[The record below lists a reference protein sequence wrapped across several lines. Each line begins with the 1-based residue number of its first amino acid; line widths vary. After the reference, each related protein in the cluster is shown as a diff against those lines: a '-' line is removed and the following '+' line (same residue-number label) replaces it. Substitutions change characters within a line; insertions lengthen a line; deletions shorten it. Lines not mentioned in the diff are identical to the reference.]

1 MKPFPKEKISD
12 ASPRPGYRAI
22 FLVALV
28 LALVF
33 LVYAGSL
40 FYPLT
45 DWDDPLYIIANPL
58 ITSFSPS
65 HLTTLFTKPHFC
77 LYIPFTLLSY
87 ALDYQ
92 FFRYDAFGYHLT
104 NLLLHLANVSL
115 VYGLIAFLT
124 GESLA
129 ALGAA
134 LLFGIHP
141 VQVESVVWIAE
152 RKNVLSSYFFLLA
165 FVFYVLSKHRPRVKT
180 MLLASWLAFFAACF
194 SKPNVVIFPL
204 LVLAFDF
211 CTGDFKK
218 EKMARYI
225 PLLLGTFAFAAVTV
239 GITRDEGILTYYGG
253 SFMATARAMM
263 AVMVKYFELLFLPL
277 RLSLN
282 YEFWIRSSL
291 AYRYLYIP
299 ILFFMLSAAGL
310 VWLFFKDRKLFFWGC
325 WYLILLL
332 PVMNFVPFPSLMND
346 RYLYLPMIGIFTLLF
361 VLLKRYAGVGV
372 TTGVIFISA
381 VACAFLNFHR
391 QDTWSS
397 RLHVWVETGWS
408 RAKTPGWESLKE
420 RLVKQGENSEI
431 YQAQQELFEKH
442 EVNKAIQRFQKVL
455 EQSRDP
461 EAYDGLGIAYAQK
474 GDMERAIYYF
484 RKAIEVNPREA
495 AFHGNLAA
503 AYVQDKELQSAMN
516 EFLKAIA
523 LDPRD
528 PVHHSNFAALLAG
541 IGNPAAGKEF
551 LEAVRLAPDSA
562 EALFNAGFYYHQRKQ
577 FGEARKYWAHLL
589 ELYPNHEN
597 AAYIKAQ
604 FVASE
609 NKNPVSTA

>member
-1 MKPFPKEKISD
+1 MKPF
-12 ASPRPGYRAI
+12 

-40 FYPLT
+40 FYPMT
-45 DWDDPLYIIANPL
+45 DWDDPYYIILNPL

-65 HLTTLFTKPHFC
+65 HLKAIFTKPYFS

-87 ALDYQ
+87 VLDYQ
-92 FFRYDAFGYHLT
+92 FFHYDAFGYHLT

-115 VYGLIAFLT
+115 VYGLVAFLT
-124 GESLA
+124 GESLV
-129 ALGAA
+129 ALGVA

-152 RKNVLSSYFFLLA
+152 RKNVLSSFFFFLALIY
-165 FVFYVLSKHRPRVKT
+165 YVLSNHKPGAKMMRP
-180 MLLASWLAFFAACF
+180 LSILCFFAACLA
-194 SKPNVVIFPL
+194 KPNVVIFPL
-204 LVLAFDF
+204 LLAAFDF
-211 CTGDFKK
+211 CFGDFRK
-218 EKMARYI
+218 EKMAGYI
-225 PLLLGTFAFAAVTV
+225 PFLLGTLSFAAVTA
-239 GITRDEGILTYYGG
+239 GITRNQGIMTYYGG
-253 SFMATARAMM
+253 SFIATARAMM
-263 AVMVKYFELLFLPL
+263 AVMVKYFELLFWPL

-282 YEFWIRSSL
+282 YEFWIRSSM
-291 AYRYLYIP
+291 AYRQLYIP
-299 ILFFMLSAAGL
+299 VLFLALYAAGL
-310 VWLFFKDRKLFFWGC
+310 VWLFLKERKLFFWGA

-361 VLLKRYAGVGV
+361 VLLKRYAGSGI
-372 TTGVIFISA
+372 TTGVILVSA

-397 RLHVWVETGWS
+397 RLHVWVETGWP
-408 RAKTPGWESLKE
+408 RAKAPGWESLKE

-442 EVNKAIQRFQKVL
+442 EVDKAIRQFQKIL
-455 EQSRDP
+455 DQSRDP

-503 AYVQDKELQSAMN
+503 AYVQDKELQSAVN

-523 LDPRD
+523 LDPQD

-541 IGNPAAGKEF
+541 IGKPAAEKEF

-562 EALFNAGFYYHQRKQ
+562 EVLFNVGKYYYEKKK
-577 FGEARKYWAHLL
+577 FDAAKKYWSHLL
-589 ELYPNHEN
+589 AIYPDHEN
-597 AAYIKAQ
+597 AEYIKARLA
-604 FVASE
+604 VL
-609 NKNPVSTA
+609 P